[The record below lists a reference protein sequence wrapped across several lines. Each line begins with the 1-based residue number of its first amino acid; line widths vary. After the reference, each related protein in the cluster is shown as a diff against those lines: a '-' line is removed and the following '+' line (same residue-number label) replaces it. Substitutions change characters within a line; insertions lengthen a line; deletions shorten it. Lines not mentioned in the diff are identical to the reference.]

1 MVFFHI
7 LPVLLCQMMCSW
19 KFFNGFAVY
28 ETYKV
33 AFVVMSILPN
43 SSIVDCEHCDNFG
56 AGFYFKYHENLDTE
70 VVVKLITGN
79 L

>member
-1 MVFFHI
+1 
-7 LPVLLCQMMCSW
+7 
-19 KFFNGFAVY
+19 
-28 ETYKV
+28 
-33 AFVVMSILPN
+33 MSISPN

-56 AGFYFKYHENLDTE
+56 AGFFVEYHENLDTE